1 MTITQEA
8 NMAMDPKNVYT
19 TGNAPSKDW
28 FLQFLVNLA
37 NKNQFEVDIT
47 LTVGGLLIS
56 GTLSGVKKYF
66 DELGDFFAGSYD
78 ASSSSE
84 NIKNT
89 FKKIGEQCLCVAPS
103 EQSETPSYLHLKN
116 VRFFDAQ
123 GKGIPASAGGWWR
136 GRISEIQGFSPGK
149 LPE

>member
-1 MTITQEA
+1 
-8 NMAMDPKNVYT
+8 MAIDPKNAYT
-19 TGNAPSKDW
+19 TGNTPNKDW

-56 GTLSGVKKYF
+56 GTLAGVKKYF
-66 DELGDFFAGSYD
+66 DELGEFFAGSYD
-78 ASSSSE
+78 AVNSSE
-84 NIKNT
+84 NIKTT
-89 FKKIGEQCLCVAPS
+89 FRQIGEQCLCVAPS
-103 EQSETPSYLHLKN
+103 EQSETPSYLHLKD

-123 GKGIPASAGGWWR
+123 GKSIAACSGGWWR
-136 GRISEIQGFSPGK
+136 GRISEIQGFSPGR